1 MPTNALPTRDAL
13 LHQPDVLVV
22 FRDPQPTPKPAPGQ
36 PGTHSDFVPT
46 EPELFIAV
54 LADGRVLGFNG
65 HVDLGT
71 GIRTALGQIVAEE
84 LEVPFEAVT
93 MVLGHPSEV
102 PNQGPTIAS
111 ASIQITAQPLRIAA
125 AQARERLR
133 TLAAARLEVPVDRLV
148 IAEGTVHDRED
159 PARRVDYGGLLAGRR
174 EALKLAAEAPLK
186 PRADYRLVGRPAA
199 RVDIPA
205 KARGELT
212 FVHDV
217 RVPGMLHGRVVRP
230 PYHGLDRG
238 EFVGNSL
245 IEVDRDSVA
254 GLPGLV
260 EVVVMGDFVG
270 VVAEREEQAIQAAR
284 QLRVRW
290 REPDPAAL
298 PALNGA
304 EDLEAALRA
313 LPAQRRPLLD
323 DEDID
328 PPAGATT
335 LRRTYVWPYQLH
347 GSIGPSC
354 SVAEYGEQGLTVWS
368 GTQNPHSLRA
378 DLARLLELDEGIIE
392 IRRLEASGCYG
403 RNCADDVGADAALLS
418 RAVGRPVRV
427 QLSREE
433 EHLWEPKG
441 AAQVMDVEGEQAADG
456 APASYRFLTR
466 YPSDNA
472 PTLAL
477 RLTGKAAASETPFQM
492 GDRTAVPPYAY
503 PARHIACDDVPTL
516 IRAAW
521 LRGVSALPNT
531 FAHESYI
538 DELAERAGEDPLA
551 YRLRYL
557 DDERARAVLSGAAER
572 AGWQPRQRRA
582 PAPDADGWLHGRG
595 LAYARYVHSK
605 FPGFGAALAAW
616 VAFLKVHPDSGE
628 IRVQR
633 LVVSQDAGLMIN
645 PAGVRHQ
652 VHGNIIQMLGRTL
665 KESVPF
671 EDGRPAAR
679 EWGGYPLL
687 RFSELPDI
695 DLLLL
700 EPPETPPLGV
710 GESTALPAAP
720 AIANALFDATGVR
733 FRRPPFTADRVRA
746 TLAAGAR
753 EAV

>member
-1 MPTNALPTRDAL
+1 MRTTPLPRRDTL
-13 LHQPDVLVV
+13 LQQPDVLVV
-22 FRDPQPTPKPAPGQ
+22 YRDPQPTPKPAPGQ
-36 PGTHSDFVPT
+36 PGTDSDFVPT

-93 MVLGHPSEV
+93 MVLGHSSEV
-102 PNQGPTIAS
+102 PDQGPTIAS
-111 ASIQITAQPLRIAA
+111 ASIQVSAEPLRRAA

-133 TLAAARLEVPVDRLV
+133 ELGAVHLRIPGDQLEAVDGVIRDRRLPHRR
-148 IAEGTVHDRED
+148 IGYAE
-159 PARRVDYGGLLAGRR
+159 LLRGRR
-174 EALKLAAEAPLK
+174 EVLKLADQVKLK
-186 PRADYRLVGRPAA
+186 SRADYKIVGQRAA

-205 KARGELT
+205 KARGELSY
-212 FVHDV
+212 VHDV
-217 RVPGMLHGRVVRP
+217 RLPGMLHGRVVRP

-238 EFVGNSL
+238 EFVGTSL
-245 IEVDRDSVA
+245 IAVERESLA
-254 GLPGLV
+254 GLADLV
-260 EVVVMGDFVG
+260 DVVVVGDFVG
-270 VVAEREEQAIQAAR
+270 VVAEREEVAMRAAQR
-284 QLRVRW
+284 LKVRW
-290 REPDPAAL
+290 RQPWQLPPLNAAD
-298 PALNGA
+298 
-304 EDLEAALRA
+304 DLESALRG
-313 LPAQRRPLLD
+313 LPAQRRQLVE
-323 DEDID
+323 DEDAD
-328 PPAGATT
+328 PPPAGST
-335 LRRTYVWPYQLH
+335 LHRTYVWPYQLH
-347 GSIGPSC
+347 ASIGPSC
-354 SVAEYGEQGLTVWS
+354 SVADYRDSVLTVWS

-378 DLARLLELDEGIIE
+378 DLAKLMDLSEGSID

-427 QLSREE
+427 QLSREQ

-441 AAQVMDVEGEQAADG
+441 AAQIMDVDGEQDEHG
-456 APASYRFLTR
+456 DPLSYRFVTR

-477 RLTGKAAASETPFQM
+477 RLTGTVAASEHPFQM

-503 PARHIACDDVPTL
+503 PRRRIASDDVPVL

-538 DELAERAGEDPLA
+538 DELAELAGADPLA
-551 YRLRYL
+551 YRLRHL
-557 DDERARAVLSGAAER
+557 QDERARAVLLAAAER
-572 AGWQPRQRRA
+572 AGWSAEKRGA
-582 PAPDADGWLHGRG
+582 KVADGDGWLHGRG
-595 LAYARYVHSK
+595 LAYARYVHSR

-616 VAFLKVHPDSGE
+616 VVFLRVDPVSGE
-628 IRVQR
+628 IRVRR

-652 VHGNIIQMLGRTL
+652 VHGNIIQMLSRTL

-671 EDGRPAAR
+671 ENGLPAAR

-687 RFSELPDI
+687 RFSELPEI
-695 DLLLL
+695 DLVLL
-700 EPPETPPLGV
+700 EPPEAPPLGV
-710 GESTALPAAP
+710 GESTSLPAAP

-733 FRRPPFTADRVRA
+733 FRRPPFTPERVRA
-746 TLAAGAR
+746 ALAGAR
-753 EAV
+753 RAH

>member
-1 MPTNALPTRDAL
+1 MPTNSLPTRDAL

-36 PGTHSDFVPT
+36 PGTDSDFVPT

-84 LEVPFEAVT
+84 LEVPFESVT
-93 MVLGHPSEV
+93 MVLGHPGEV

-133 TLAAARLEVPVDRLV
+133 ALAATHLDVPAERLV
-148 IAEGTVHDRED
+148 IADGALHDRED
-159 PARRVDYGGLLAGRR
+159 AARRVDYGSLVAGRR
-174 EALKLAAEAPLK
+174 EVLKLADQAPLK

-217 RVPGMLHGRVVRP
+217 RVPGMVHGRVVRP

-245 IEVDRDSVA
+245 IDVDRDSVA
-254 GLPGLV
+254 GLPGLLD
-260 EVVVMGDFVG
+260 VVVIGDFVG

-284 QLRVRW
+284 RLRVQW
-290 REPDPAAL
+290 RQPDPAAL
-298 PALNGA
+298 PALNGP
-304 EDLEAALRA
+304 EDLEPALRA
-313 LPAQRRPLLD
+313 LPGQRRALLD
-323 DEDID
+323 DEHGE

-354 SVAEYGEQGLTVWS
+354 SVAEYREQGLTIWS

-378 DLARLLELDEGIIE
+378 DLARLLELDEGLIE
-392 IRRLEASGCYG
+392 VRRLEASGCYG

-441 AAQVMDVEGEQAADG
+441 AAQIMDVEGEQASDG

-477 RLTGKAAASETPFQM
+477 RLTGKVAASETPFQM
-492 GDRTAVPPYAY
+492 GDRTAVPPYDY

-538 DELAERAGEDPLA
+538 DELAERAGQDPLA

-572 AGWQPRQRRA
+572 AGWEARQRRA
-582 PAPDADGWLHGRG
+582 PTPDADGWLHGRG

-616 VAFLKVHPDSGE
+616 VVFLKVHPASGE

-687 RFSELPDI
+687 RFSELPEI
-695 DLLLL
+695 DLVLL
-700 EPPETPPLGV
+700 EPPDTPPLGV

-733 FRRPPFTADRVRA
+733 FRRPPFTPDRVRA
-746 TLAAGAR
+746 TLADAAR
-753 EAV
+753 EAG

>member
-1 MPTNALPTRDAL
+1 MPTTTLPSRDAL

-84 LEVPFEAVT
+84 LDVPFEAVT

-133 TLAAARLEVPVDRLV
+133 ALAAGHLSVPAERLV
-148 IAEGTVHDRED
+148 SEDGALHDRENPD
-159 PARRVDYGGLLAGRR
+159 RRVAYGALVAGRR
-174 EALKLAAEAPLK
+174 EDLKLAAEAPLK

-238 EFVGNSL
+238 DFVGTSL

-260 EVVVMGDFVG
+260 DVVVQGDFVG
-270 VVAEREEQAIQAAR
+270 VVAEREEQAMRAAR
-284 QLRVRW
+284 CLKVRW
-290 REPDPAAL
+290 REPDGL
-298 PALNGA
+298 PALDGP

-313 LPAQRRPLLD
+313 LPAQRRALLD
-323 DEDID
+323 DEDGE
-328 PPAGATT
+328 PPAGPT

-354 SVAEYGEQGLTVWS
+354 SVAEYADHRLTVWS

-378 DLARLLELDEGIIE
+378 DLSRLLDLDEGRIDIQ
-392 IRRLEASGCYG
+392 RLEASGCYG

-441 AAQVMDVEGEQAADG
+441 AAQVMDVEGERDADG
-456 APASYRFLTR
+456 APASYRFVTR

-477 RLTGKAAASETPFQM
+477 RLTGKVAASEHPFQM

-503 PARHIACDDVPTL
+503 PRRHIASDDVPTL

-531 FAHESYI
+531 FAHDSYI
-538 DELAERAGEDPLA
+538 DELAALAGDDPLA

-557 DDERARAVLSGAAER
+557 DDERARAVLGAAAER
-572 AGWQPRQRRA
+572 AGWAPRERRA
-582 PAPDADGWLHGRG
+582 PTPDADGWLHGRG

-616 VAFLKVHPDSGE
+616 VVFLKVHPGSGA
-628 IRVQR
+628 IRVER
-633 LVVSQDAGLMIN
+633 LVVAQDAGLMVN

-671 EDGRPAAR
+671 ENGRPAAR

-687 RFSELPDI
+687 RFSELPEI
-695 DLLLL
+695 DLVLL
-700 EPPETPPLGV
+700 EPPDTPPLGV

-733 FRRPPFTADRVRA
+733 FRRPPFTPDRVRA
-746 TLAAGAR
+746 TLADDAW